1 MLNIGGT
8 CARSAYKTCAEGKCV
23 CTATEKLLT
32 LHQFVVTEG
41 ANASSLLFVD
51 TSTLIYMIDKQT
63 VADIVTEA
71 LAGTDAFLV
80 EVTVTPQ
87 DEINVVIDSD
97 TSVDID
103 TCAAITR
110 AIEQK
115 LDRDVEDYEL
125 EVGSAGLTSPLKV
138 LRQYQKNVGNE
149 VEVLT
154 RDGRKL
160 YGILKSVSADG
171 SMFTLTTEQ
180 KVKEPGM
187 KRPQLRQTDEEIP
200 VDAAKYV
207 KYNLKFK

>member
-1 MLNIGGT
+1 
-8 CARSAYKTCAEGKCV
+8 
-23 CTATEKLLT
+23 
-32 LHQFVVTEG
+32 
-41 ANASSLLFVD
+41 
-51 TSTLIYMIDKQT
+51 MIDKQA

-87 DEINVVIDSD
+87 NEINVVIDSD

-103 TCAAITR
+103 TCAALTR

-160 YGILKSVSADG
+160 YGILRAVSADG
-171 SMFTLTTEQ
+171 SAFTLTTEQ

-200 VDAAKYV
+200 VEGAKYV